1 MLEGKQ
7 NRRMEENIFAMV
19 PPDPEAKQKVKL
31 HKSRFPGNLPPTGST
46 FGLLGTSSKVQTVVN
61 RGVELGRTH

>member
-7 NRRMEENIFAMV
+7 SRRMEENIFAMV
-19 PPDPEAKQKVKL
+19 PPDPELKPKVKL

-61 RGVELGRTH
+61 QGAEPRRAH